1 MCMGSLA
8 IFVCVLIIRIVHHRI
23 DKPVP
28 RWLYTLAINRVG
40 KLVCITWDTEHQHH
54 KQIDNHMKVVDFEL
68 SNAGEVDVKTNHF
81 TTITS
86 VRYWITQTL
95 GLSTEYSKLFD
106 RLQEREKTFNESKKN
121 ASDWKKVAAILDRFM
136 MYFYFFANIITVVI
150 LVCIFRT
157 DMITDTG
164 H

>member
-1 MCMGSLA
+1 MCMGCLA
-8 IFVCVLIIRIVHHRI
+8 TFVCVMILRLFHHRT

-28 RWLYTLAINRVG
+28 RWLYTLTINRIG
-40 KLVCITWDTEHQHH
+40 KLVCMTWDMDHQ
-54 KQIDNHMKVVDFEL
+54 DNQQGGIQMKAVDGEM
-68 SNAGEVDVKTNHF
+68 SNAGEVDEKTNRF

-86 VRYWITQTL
+86 VRDWITQTL

-106 RLQEREKTFNESKKN
+106 RLQEREKTFNESKQN
-121 ASDWKKVAAILDRFM
+121 ASDWKKVAAILDRFT
-136 MYFYFFANIITVVI
+136 MYMYLIANIISVTI

-157 DMITDTG
+157 DMISDAG

>member
-1 MCMGSLA
+1 MSMGSLA
-8 IFVCVLIIRIVHHRI
+8 ISVCVLIIRIFHHRT

-28 RWLYTLAINRVG
+28 RWLYTLTINRIG
-40 KLVCITWDTEHQHH
+40 KLVCMTWDTKHQHD
-54 KQIDNHMKVVDFEL
+54 QQVDNHMEVVDFEM
-68 SNAGEVDVKTNHF
+68 SNDGEVDEKTNRF
-81 TTITS
+81 TSITS
-86 VRYWITQTL
+86 VRDWITQTL

-106 RLQEREKTFNESKKN
+106 RLQEREKTFNESKQN

>member
-1 MCMGSLA
+1 MSMGSLA
-8 IFVCVLIIRIVHHRI
+8 IFVCVLIIRIFHHRT

-28 RWLYTLAINRVG
+28 RWLYTLAINQVG
-40 KLVCITWDTEHQHH
+40 KLVCMTWDTEHHH
-54 KQIDNHMKVVDFEL
+54 HRQIDNHMEVVDFDM
-68 SNAGEVDVKTNHF
+68 SNAEEVDEKINQF
-81 TTITS
+81 TSITS
-86 VRYWITQTL
+86 VRDWITQTL

-106 RLQEREKTFNESKKN
+106 RLQEREKTFNESKQN

-157 DMITDTG
+157 DTITDAG